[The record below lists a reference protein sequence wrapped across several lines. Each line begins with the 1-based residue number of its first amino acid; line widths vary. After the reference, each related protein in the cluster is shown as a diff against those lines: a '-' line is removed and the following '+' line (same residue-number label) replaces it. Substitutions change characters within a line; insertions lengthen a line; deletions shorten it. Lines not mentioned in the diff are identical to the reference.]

1 MAGISINN
9 CLMLTALDAMAAG
22 YEVYVVVDASGTNS
36 QLVELAAMMRLTQ
49 AGAVMT
55 SWVTLASELMND
67 WQTPEGAKVGALYQ
81 KYSDWGGSEQTVRT
95 GVAKTMQKMNDPAC
109 INSLPAIASILF
121 DKAMVV
127 LRFTSIFL
135 LLVDPVQAQSF
146 CKR

>member
-1 MAGISINN
+1 MYLNFRKVIQEEGRKKLIMAGISINN

-36 QLVELAAMMRLTQ
+36 QLVEQAAMMRLTQ

-81 KYSDWGGSEQTVRT
+81 KYSDWGGEDQGSASRSSE
-95 GVAKTMQKMNDPAC
+95 G
-109 INSLPAIASILF
+109 
-121 DKAMVV
+121 DK
-127 LRFTSIFL
+127 
-135 LLVDPVQAQSF
+135 QNE
-146 CKR
+146 